1 MRSDIIIQSFLGG
14 LLLMGTCFL
23 GMIIG
28 AGALVVIISHFLPGL
43 VFAFLLVQ
51 NIIDKVSGKRK
62 VLFVLLSTAIHIAC
76 VFFVDVANENKIA
89 TPIKLIIASSFGA
102 LLLSLAYDF
111 LIVGRLK
118 TIRTFVVPLA
128 LGVLASLLSAFCLYY
143 LHQVDFE
150 QDYLETLLWAGI
162 FSVFPIWFTLIAW
175 NIKERHKTPTAL

>member
-23 GMIIG
+23 GMIMG
-28 AGALVVIISHFLPGL
+28 AGALVVIVSHFLPGL

-51 NIIDKVSGKRK
+51 NFIDKVSGKK
-62 VLFVLLSTAIHIAC
+62 KALFVLFSTAIHIAC
-76 VFFVDVANENKIA
+76 VFFVDVANENKA

-102 LLLSLAYDF
+102 LTLSLVYDS
-111 LIVGRLK
+111 LIFRRLK
-118 TIRTFVVPLA
+118 IIRTFVLPLV
-128 LGVLASLLSAFCLYY
+128 LGFLSSLLSAFCLYY

-150 QDYLETLLWAGI
+150 QDYIETLLWAGI